1 MRHRLFSIAT
11 IFAAAHFTG
20 RAQTNTATVLG
31 AVTDP
36 SGALVADAAIVVTNV
51 KTQAVRNTVTTVSG
65 AYEIPLLAIGEYV
78 ISVEHAGFKR
88 IERRGVTL
96 NAGDKIKIDLV
107 LEVGNVSER
116 VTVTEETPLLATQ
129 TTARGVTIASN
140 QVDNLPLNGRNFVQ
154 LISLQPGVVVG
165 GPGRLGGAITFN
177 GLPYQG
183 STINIDGTDAANP
196 DQPTASNFGGQTRL
210 NLISQEFIQEFRT
223 TQGVFSAETGRASG
237 GSVNVITKSGTN
249 EFHGSAFE
257 YIRNDKLDARNFF
270 GVTKSKLRLNQFG
283 ATAGGRII
291 RDKLF
296 IFGGWEGSRE
306 RRGLLI
312 TGIVPTES
320 FRARMLAA
328 NAAYKQIIDLLPLPT
343 EPLPNDDTRG
353 FHRREDVR
361 PSREDV
367 FIGRADWV
375 PTSRD
380 SVFVRYTIM
389 DAFVKAPNIMPA
401 NGRTFPSQDRTG
413 TASWSHTF
421 SPRMLN
427 EVRIG
432 VNKQD
437 LPRANAAY
445 SPGGVGTI
453 SGYFNS
459 GSVEILQANGGSAT
473 VLDNLS
479 YTHGRHSIKWGFEVR
494 KYHYG
499 RSNGQNPIYYM
510 DTVQDILNSS
520 PRSIDITTAFPRT
533 SRKFT
538 TETGVYVQDDLRVR
552 PDLTLNLGL
561 RWEHYTPVK
570 ERDGNLFNVIG
581 DPYGPFRKK
590 GEAIWEPD
598 YNNFGPRFGL
608 AWEVFGKR
616 KNVVRAG
623 AGMFYSENMLRNVSI
638 LNRPPDLPYTLS
650 IDRADNA
657 ALARYPTDPFNID
670 LSRFSAPVNRLLV
683 DPEHR
688 TSYSVQ
694 WSFDYQREIKPNLS
708 ATFGY
713 LGNRGLKLLQL
724 NFLNQLVENGRRPVP
739 SVGQIRMESNDGMS
753 VYHAFQT
760 SIRKRFSH
768 GFTFNTHYTFG
779 KAITNGG
786 GSEEGT
792 NDIQDWRNIRG
803 SRSVTTLSLQHS
815 FVADY
820 GWDLPV
826 LKLLGRP
833 AGAAGRKL
841 LEGWR
846 VNGITTLRSG
856 FPLEISSGRD
866 NFGSGNARG
875 QRPNLVAGA
884 DVRAGTKDYRTSNT
898 HNYIN
903 RDAFTPN
910 LRAQYGNLGGWRL
923 TGPGSQV
930 FDFSIFK
937 NTAIGD
943 RATVQFRTEFFNVFN
958 HTNFGG
964 PATALNSTLFGR
976 ITSANASRE
985 IQFGLRLLF

>member
-1 MRHRLFSIAT
+1 MTRRLILIA
-11 IFAAAHFTG
+11 ALLAPA
-20 RAQTNTATVLG
+20 RVVLAQTNTATILG

-36 SGALVADAAIVVTNV
+36 SGAVVASATIAVTNL
-51 KTQAVRNTVTTVSG
+51 KTQVVRNSETTAAG
-65 AYEIPLLAIGEYV
+65 AYEIPLLPAGDYV
-78 ISVEHAGFKR
+78 ISVEQAGFKR
-88 IERRGVTL
+88 VERRGITL
-96 NAGDKIKIDLV
+96 NAGDKVKIDLV
-107 LEVGNVSER
+107 LELGNVSER

-140 QVDNLPLNGRNFVQ
+140 QVDNLPLNGRNFAQ
-154 LISLQPGVVVG
+154 LISLQPGTVVG
-165 GPGRLGGAITFN
+165 GNGAITFN

-183 STINIDGTDAANP
+183 TTINIDGTDAANP
-196 DQPTASNFGGQTRL
+196 DRPTASNFGAQTRL

-249 EFHGSAFE
+249 EFHGSVFE
-257 YIRNDKLDARNFF
+257 YVRNDKLDARNFF
-270 GVTKSKLRLNQFG
+270 GVTKTKLRLNQFG

-296 IFGGWEGSRE
+296 FFGGWEGSRE

-312 TGIVPTES
+312 TGTVPTES

-328 NAAYKQIIDLLPLPT
+328 NPAYKPIVDLLPLPT
-343 EPLPNDDTRG
+343 QPLPNDDTRG

-367 FIGRADWV
+367 FIGRIDYAL
-375 PTSRD
+375 TSRD
-380 SVFVRYTIM
+380 NVFVRYTIM
-389 DAFVKAPNIMPA
+389 DAFVNAPNLMPA

-413 TASWSHTF
+413 TLSWSRTF
-421 SPRMLN
+421 TPRLLN

-453 SGYFNS
+453 SGYLNT

-473 VLDNLS
+473 LLDNLS
-479 YTHGRHSIKWGFEVR
+479 YTYGRHSFKTGFEIR

-510 DTVQDILNSS
+510 DSVQDILNSS
-520 PRSIDITTAFPRT
+520 PRSIDVTTAYPRT
-533 SRKFT
+533 SRMFT
-538 TETGVYVQDDLRVR
+538 TEIGIYFQDDFRVR

-561 RWEHYTPVK
+561 RWEHYTPVR
-570 ERDGNLFNVIG
+570 ERDGELFNVVG

-598 YNNFGPRFGL
+598 YNNFGPRVGL

-616 KNVVRAG
+616 KNVVRLG
-623 AGMFYSENMLRNVSI
+623 AGVFYSENMLRNVSI
-638 LNRPPDLPYTLS
+638 LNRPPALPYTLS
-650 IDRADNA
+650 VDRADNPG
-657 ALARYPTDPFNID
+657 LARYPIDPFNID

-688 TSYSVQ
+688 TSYSTQ
-694 WSFDYQREIKPNLS
+694 WTFDFQREITPNLS
-708 ATFGY
+708 ASFGY
-713 LGNRGLKLLQL
+713 LGNRGLKFLQL

-739 SVGQIRMESNDGMS
+739 NVGQIRFEANDGMS

-760 SIRKRFSH
+760 SIRKRFSR

-779 KAITNGG
+779 KSITNGG
-786 GSEEGT
+786 GSEEGI
-792 NDIQDWRNIRG
+792 NDIQDWRNVRA
-803 SRSVTTLSLQHS
+803 SRSLTSLSVKHM

-820 GWDLPV
+820 GWDLPIY
-826 LKLLGRP
+826 KLLGSP
-833 AGAAGRKL
+833 GSPVGRKL
-841 LEGWR
+841 FDGWR
-846 VNGITTLRSG
+846 VNGIATLRAG

-875 QRPNLVAGA
+875 QRPNLVPGAGI
-884 DVRAGTKDYRTSNT
+884 RTGTSDYRTSNA

-903 RDAFTPN
+903 AAAFTPN
-910 LRAQYGNLGGWRL
+910 LRGQYGNLGGWAL
-923 TGPGSQV
+923 IGPGSQV
-930 FDFSIFK
+930 FDFSVFK
-937 NTAIGD
+937 NTPLRD
-943 RATVQFRTEFFNVFN
+943 RASLQFRAEFFNVFN
-958 HTNFGG
+958 RTNFGN

-985 IQFGLRLLF
+985 VQFGLRLLF